1 MPRTKK
7 DRSAEIQA
15 VFEGLKYCDI
25 ATLNEVIN
33 KAGTLIYRKRNS
45 EIEMKKQQLAELQ
58 AEIAKLE
65 EDNKITIVDENGN
78 EIK

>member
-1 MPRTKK
+1 MPRLKK
-7 DRSAEIQA
+7 DRTAEIQA

-33 KAGTLIYRKRNS
+33 KAGILIYRKRNS

-58 AEIAKLE
+58 AEIAELE
-65 EDNKITIVDENGN
+65 KKQEPIIVDEKGN
-78 EIK
+78 EIN